1 MKKRELKKPKL
12 WVHLV
17 VIAVTLIIT
26 ILSIINTCKIV
37 ENYQRRMNL
46 KTNYVL
52 EYATVVK
59 YKTFLSDNGYD
70 FYYTYYEFIAAD
82 GTKYE
87 GIWEANIYDEE
98 EAKAQIGQKVPIYID
113 HELHL
118 QTDDPN
124 YRPSLGG
131 AWFCGVVALVSLGVM
146 LYSIIRLLHWYI
158 ASTKQNV

>member
-26 ILSIINTCKIV
+26 ILSIVNACRMV
-37 ENYQRRMNL
+37 ENYQRRINL

-59 YKTFLSDNGYD
+59 YKTFLSNNGYD

-131 AWFCGVVALVSLGVM
+131 AWFCGVVALVSFGVM